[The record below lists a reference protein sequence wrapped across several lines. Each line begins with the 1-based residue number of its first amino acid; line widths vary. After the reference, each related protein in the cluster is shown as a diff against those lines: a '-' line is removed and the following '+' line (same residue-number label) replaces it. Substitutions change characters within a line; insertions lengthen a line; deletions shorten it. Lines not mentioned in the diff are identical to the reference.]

1 MSEENVE
8 IVRRFYEV
16 AAATYAS
23 IEVIQEAH
31 EKGDFGEFLP
41 AAEAILSSD
50 VVVRALEDSDFPD
63 TGTGEWHGHEGFM
76 QFAAGQTEGFGE
88 MSIEPQ
94 EFIDAGDKVVV
105 PMEFGGRARHTGIE
119 VKFAFVHLLTIR
131 DGKVARLDVYVS
143 KAEALQA
150 AGLSE

>member
-1 MSEENVE
+1 MSQENVE
-8 IVRRFYEV
+8 IVRRFYDL
-16 AAATYAS
+16 AAGTYAS
-23 IEVIQEAH
+23 IEGIQEAH

-41 AAEAILSSD
+41 AAEAILTTD
-50 VVVRALEDSDFPD
+50 VVVRAPEDSNFPD
-63 TGTGEWHGHEGFM
+63 TGAGEWHGHEGFM
-76 QFAAGQTEGFGE
+76 QFAAGQTEGFAE

-94 EFIDAGDKVVV
+94 EFIDGGEKVVV

-119 VKFAFVHLLTIR
+119 VKFAFVHVLTIR

-143 KAEALQA
+143 KAEAFEA